1 LISSFNF
8 LQFIADKQIL
18 EKELNEKEEIISNLK
33 QEKKHFE
40 QITSIHE
47 SSLDIVNT
55 LLWGLISSLFSVMNY
70 SGEDSTKF
78 GLKMLIIFTFM
89 TYVGVK
95 FSRVPFKISTKLIQ
109 IILGRHHSSEIVNKS
124 VLWGASAGVGI
135 AIFDKVVFGFFLNLP
150 TFNANFLTR
159 VSSSMNQSI
168 LEEIGVRFFLISM
181 LTKIILNILKFSKF
195 VIENE
200 KQFQLFQI
208 QVSKFLI
215 NLLKKQENLMLLSS
229 ILSFILF
236 SFYKIPIQFSILS
249 LSNEMT
255 FFISFISILRVL
267 LLNGLI
273 HGLFSRMIFTDE
285 NLELVI
291 LSRFFIGFI
300 LYGLGSWGQI

>member
-1 LISSFNF
+1 
-8 LQFIADKQIL
+8 
-18 EKELNEKEEIISNLK
+18 
-33 QEKKHFE
+33 
-40 QITSIHE
+40 
-47 SSLDIVNT
+47 
-55 LLWGLISSLFSVMNY
+55 
-70 SGEDSTKF
+70 
-78 GLKMLIIFTFM
+78 
-89 TYVGVK
+89 
-95 FSRVPFKISTKLIQ
+95 
-109 IILGRHHSSEIVNKS
+109 
-124 VLWGASAGVGI
+124 LWGASAGVGI

-168 LEEIGVRFFLISM
+168 LEEIGVRFFLISI